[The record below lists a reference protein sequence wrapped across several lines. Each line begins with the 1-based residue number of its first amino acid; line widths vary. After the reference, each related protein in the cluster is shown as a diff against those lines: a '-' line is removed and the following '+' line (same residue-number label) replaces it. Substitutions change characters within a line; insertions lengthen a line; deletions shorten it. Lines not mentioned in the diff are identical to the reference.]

1 MNWTQPEIGEWIPH
15 GPTMQMIDR
24 IEITDASGLTAIT
37 CAHHREGNP
46 LRDRDGHLPI
56 SAGVEIAAQ
65 AMAMHGVASR
75 KDTKRVSRLAYLV
88 LVRDLTWTRERLDDL
103 EEALIIEVSH
113 LSDDP
118 AGALY
123 NFTIATLATG
133 VLMQGRLGVMYQE
146 ARP

>member
-1 MNWTQPEIGEWIPH
+1 
-15 GPTMQMIDR
+15 MQMIDR
-24 IEITDASGLTAIT
+24 IKIINASGLTALT
-37 CAHHREGNP
+37 RAHHRVDNP
-46 LRDRDGHLPI
+46 LCDRDGHLPI

-75 KDTKRVSRLAYLV
+75 KGTKRVPRPAYLV
-88 LVRDLTWTRERLDDL
+88 LVRNLMWTRERLDDL
-103 EEALIIEVSH
+103 DDPLIVEVSH